1 MLKLDE
7 INHYHNDDEDDND
20 YLTFYN
26 VKHDKINKD
35 FYLNSSYNLD
45 MDLIDK
51 NINLEDD
58 LDDFMYKLNLEF
70 SNLNYIQR
78 SLIRENI
85 SKKLLDNYN
94 KVKFDNY
101 IFENKNKVINSNTKE
116 ININN
121 VKFKEYYIMQEFKKD
136 HCYETIDYLQDGI
149 VNKCIFVNKFV
160 IYNIYV

>member
-1 MLKLDE
+1 
-7 INHYHNDDEDDND
+7 
-20 YLTFYN
+20 
-26 VKHDKINKD
+26 
-35 FYLNSSYNLD
+35 
-45 MDLIDK
+45 
-51 NINLEDD
+51 
-58 LDDFMYKLNLEF
+58 MYKLNLEF

-149 VNKCIFVNKFV
+149 VNKCIFCKQLC
-160 IYNIYV
+160 YL